1 MLVKKGK
8 LILANFDARISDI
21 TIKPKYT
28 RTKIIMKSKMYDE
41 SDEEKKVKIIFS
53 DVAAIDFRIN
63 FFDNMIGAE
72 ARGLY
77 QIEDK
82 NFTDAL
88 VKNIFERRKEIYLLE
103 GHYNYDEEDSADML
117 NVLDLS
123 GTFEQEAEIY
133 HAYVQNVDAGVYIIV
148 AKNYELITLVK

>member
-1 MLVKKGK
+1 M
-8 LILANFDARISDI
+8 ILANFDARISDI
-21 TIKPKYT
+21 TIKPKNT

-41 SDEEKKVKIIFS
+41 SDEEKNVKIVFS

-72 ARGLY
+72 VLGLY

-82 NFTDAL
+82 SFVDAL

-123 GTFEQEAEIY
+123 GKFEQESDSY

-148 AKNYELITLVK
+148 AKHFEVIIL

>member
-1 MLVKKGK
+1 MKKGK

-21 TIKPKYT
+21 TIKPKNT

-41 SDEEKKVKIIFS
+41 SGEQKNVKIVFS

-72 ARGLY
+72 VLGLY

-82 NFTDAL
+82 SFVDNL

-103 GHYNYDEEDSADML
+103 GHYNYDEDEPADIL
-117 NVLDLS
+117 NVLDL
-123 GTFEQEAEIY
+123 GGRFKQEADSY
-133 HAYVQNVDAGVYIIV
+133 NVYVQNVDARVYIIV
-148 AKNYELITLVK
+148 AKKFEVIC

>member
-1 MLVKKGK
+1 MKKSK

-21 TIKPKYT
+21 TIKPKNT

-41 SDEEKKVKIIFS
+41 SDEEKNVKIVFS

-72 ARGLY
+72 VLGLY

-82 NFTDAL
+82 SFVDAL

-123 GTFEQEAEIY
+123 GKFEQESDSY

-148 AKNYELITLVK
+148 AKHFEVIIL

>member
-1 MLVKKGK
+1 MKKSK

-21 TIKPKYT
+21 TIKPKNT

-41 SDEEKKVKIIFS
+41 SDEEKNVKIVFS

-72 ARGLY
+72 ALGLY

-82 NFTDAL
+82 SFVDAL
-88 VKNIFERRKEIYLLE
+88 VKNIFERRKEVYLLE
-103 GHYNYDEEDSADML
+103 GDYNYDEEDSADML

-123 GTFEQEAEIY
+123 GKIEQESDSY

-148 AKNYELITLVK
+148 AKHFEVIIL

>member
-1 MLVKKGK
+1 MKKGK

-21 TIKPKYT
+21 TIKPKNT

-41 SDEEKKVKIIFS
+41 SGEQKNLKIVFS

-72 ARGLY
+72 VLGLY

-82 NFTDAL
+82 SFVDNL

-103 GHYNYDEEDSADML
+103 GHYNYDEDEPADML
-117 NVLDLS
+117 NVLDL
-123 GTFEQEAEIY
+123 GGRFKQEADSY
-133 HAYVQNVDAGVYIIV
+133 NVYVQNVDAGVYIIV
-148 AKNYELITLVK
+148 AKKFEVIC

>member
-1 MLVKKGK
+1 MKKGK

-21 TIKPKYT
+21 TIKPKNT

-41 SDEEKKVKIIFS
+41 SGEQKNVKIVFS

-72 ARGLY
+72 VLGLY
-77 QIEDK
+77 QIED
-82 NFTDAL
+82 NSFVDNL

-103 GHYNYDEEDSADML
+103 GHYNYDEDEPADML
-117 NVLDLS
+117 NVLDL
-123 GTFEQEAEIY
+123 GGRFKQEADSY
-133 HAYVQNVDAGVYIIV
+133 NVYVQNVDAGVYIIV
-148 AKNYELITLVK
+148 AKKFEVIC